1 MASVNRAILLGR
13 VGHTPD
19 IVTFK
24 NGDKLAKFSLATSHR
39 WRDRDGGD
47 HEETQWH
54 NVVVG
59 GKAADIIENYVDK
72 GQQIYV
78 EGEINYRT
86 YEDKGV
92 KRTVTEIRC
101 SNVQLLGGKQ
111 QDEQK
116 NQRAKGREDSKPVEA
131 YDNNNGEDDLP
142 FGSSR
147 ARR

>member
-1 MASVNRAILLGR
+1 
-13 VGHTPD
+13 
-19 IVTFK
+19 
-24 NGDKLAKFSLATSHR
+24 
-39 WRDRDGGD
+39 
-47 HEETQWH
+47 
-54 NVVVG
+54 
-59 GKAADIIENYVDK
+59 
-72 GQQIYV
+72 
-78 EGEINYRT
+78 
-86 YEDKGV
+86 
-92 KRTVTEIRC
+92 VTEIRC